1 MIVKN
6 ICERLLYFIMNVVDS
21 PLLSDSL
28 QSKLKETLLHGQY
41 PAGTQYSRNTQWVF
55 LQRCN
60 VQDIQGTFREHFKGK
75 DLLKGSR
82 WKSCFC
88 VKSVWFDDINC
99 WSFGKF
105 QLRQLPIKAGG
116 WDAPS
121 HSGILAKSTSKIV
134 LWVFLWK
141 F

>member
-1 MIVKN
+1 M
-6 ICERLLYFIMNVVDS
+6 MNVVDS

-28 QSKLKETLLHGQY
+28 QSKLKETLLHGQN

-88 VKSVWFDDINC
+88 VKSV
-99 WSFGKF
+99 
-105 QLRQLPIKAGG
+105 
-116 WDAPS
+116 
-121 HSGILAKSTSKIV
+121 
-134 LWVFLWK
+134 
-141 F
+141 